1 MTPRHRQKGNCQGQP
16 RWWSKRPWS
25 SPPTANTSKTQLQ
38 VEQLLRQTSWK
49 LARGPLTTKT
59 VRRPTQN
66 RGGGKRG
73 FQAGTCGPG
82 RGLGGKGNFYRWG
95 DLSWG
100 VSGLSSRLSAQSWDP
115 LWGRPAPRRV
125 SRSLGLREGR
135 WEAWTLPVE
144 SVHVLPCPWAQGGEG
159 LPQRVLGFLQTP
171 GCAPSPWAHST
182 PQLGADRGRQLLPG
196 ADSTV
201 GRQGDAV
208 HQSVTKSGSV
218 D

>member
-38 VEQLLRQTSWK
+38 VEQLLRQTSWR
-49 LARGPLTTKT
+49 LAGGPLTTKT

-82 RGLGGKGNFYRWG
+82 RGRGGKGNFYEWG

-100 VSGLSSRLSAQSWDP
+100 VSGLSPRLSAQSWDP
-115 LWGRPAPRRV
+115 LRGKPALRQV
-125 SRSLGLREGR
+125 GGSLGVREGR

-144 SVHVLPCPWAQGGEG
+144 SVHVLPCPRAQGGEG
-159 LPQRVLGFLQTP
+159 LLQRVLGFLQTP
-171 GCAPSPWAHST
+171 GCAPTPRAHST

-196 ADSTV
+196 ADTTV
-201 GRQGDAV
+201 GHQGDAV